1 MIFSSEDVFPA
12 ILKSFPEGTK
22 LHICIRPTTSN
33 LELKIEL
40 RNQNGASLHISG
52 FIDKLKS
59 FNKYFTNDDLLEI
72 IKTDISSSP
81 VEDISDWDGEFDGVV
96 DGRQCYSPFTRIMA
110 YSWALTYIK
119 TFESQVWDKYFQSV
133 YEESEE
139 DNCCI
144 DVYAVVK
151 NNDLKIECIADID
164 NDSCDTCGYR
174 DCVCCPDCGYEDCEC
189 EEEEEEEEEC
199 TCDECGE
206 DEENCE
212 CGFDDEDEDDED
224 EDEEDDEDEDE
235 DFNDGEH
242 E

>member
-1 MIFSSEDVFPA
+1 MIFSSEDVFPT

-33 LELKIEL
+33 LELVFEL
-40 RNQNGASLHISG
+40 RNQNGSILPISG

-59 FNKYFTNDDLLEI
+59 FVKYFTDNDLLEI
-72 IKTDISSSP
+72 IKTDISTSP
-81 VEDISDWDGEFDGVV
+81 VEDIADWDGEFDGVV
-96 DGRQCYSPFTRIMA
+96 DGRQCYSPFTRILA

-119 TFESQVWDKYFQSV
+119 TFDPEVWNEYIESFN
-133 YEESEE
+133 EEDDE

-144 DVYAVVK
+144 DLFAVVK
-151 NNDLKIECIADID
+151 NNELKIECHADVD
-164 NDSCDTCGYR
+164 DDSCDTCGYR
-174 DCVCCPDCGYEDCEC
+174 DCICCSSCGCEDCC
-189 EEEEEEEEEC
+189 CDEEEEEF

-206 DEENCE
+206 DEHDCM
-212 CGFDDEDEDDED
+212 CGFDDDEEDEDEDD
-224 EDEEDDEDEDE
+224 DEEDEDEDE

>member
-40 RNQNGASLHISG
+40 RNQNGASLPISG

-119 TFESQVWDKYFQSV
+119 TFESQVWDKYIESV

-212 CGFDDEDEDDED
+212 CGFDDEDEDEED
-224 EDEEDDEDEDE
+224 EDEEDDEDEY
-235 DFNDGEH
+235 FNDGEH